1 MWSSSSWGL
10 RRRRLNTAEVLSDGL
25 QGDRH
30 DKVSPTS
37 SVFKEK
43 FGTEA
48 RGGII
53 CEEEGH
59 KEEEDEG
66 AASSA
71 PVEQSPPESRAR
83 VTFADRK
90 SHLLELRLNRRKGG
104 PDRLTWPLGA
114 AQ

>member
-1 MWSSSSWGL
+1 ML
-10 RRRRLNTAEVLSDGL
+10 LQQVFSDGL
-25 QGDRH
+25 QGGRR

-48 RGGII
+48 RAGRIR
-53 CEEEGH
+53 EEEGH
-59 KEEEDEG
+59 KEEEDE